1 MRLLT
6 LLFVPFLC
14 FANPMDDAINTAKH
28 FCKDD
33 QECINVLAV
42 ELDTSY
48 YEGTQDAD
56 KDKLSALKDKM
67 GTLKDL
73 CESAPDLNVCESYK
87 VALMER
93 YIAGITK

>member
-1 MRLLT
+1 MKFLT
-6 LLFVPFLC
+6 LLFVPFLS
-14 FANPMDDAINTAKH
+14 FANPMNDAINTAKH

-48 YEGTQDAD
+48 YEGTLDVN
-56 KDKLSALKDKM
+56 KDKLSALENKM

-87 VALMER
+87 IALMER